1 MAPRWVEADWI
12 DCDWIEIDWIEPE
25 RIETDWIQPEQFVVR
40 ACGAGRQ
47 PQARGWVAGLPL
59 LPLDRAI
66 GLQHEMAEGLH
77 PAQPGFARAVQ
88 HLQAQFIRPEF
99 RRS

>member
-1 MAPRWVEADWI
+1 MAPRWVEPDWI
-12 DCDWIEIDWIEPE
+12 ECDAIEIDWIEPE
-25 RIETDWIQPEQFVVR
+25 QLVVR

-47 PQARGWVAGLPL
+47 PQAWGGVAGLPL

-77 PAQPGFARAVQ
+77 PAQPGFAWAVQ